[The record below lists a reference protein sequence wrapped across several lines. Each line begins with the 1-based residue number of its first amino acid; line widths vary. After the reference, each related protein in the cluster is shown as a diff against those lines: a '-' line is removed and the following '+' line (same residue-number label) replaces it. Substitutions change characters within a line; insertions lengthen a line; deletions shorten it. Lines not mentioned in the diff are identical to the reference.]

1 MKQPQLDAG
10 GIDGGA
16 AVHTRREVIGGLAA
30 MGGLAM
36 AGNAAAA
43 QATGLAAAW
52 RRHFRIGVAMSNQ
65 MLQRQEGADL
75 DLIAREFNSVTAE
88 NAMKWGEIQPDGVN
102 WRWERADQLVNFA
115 AKHDM
120 HVLGHTLVWHSQV
133 PRGLFADAS
142 GAPLSRGALLGRMEE
157 HINTM
162 VGRYKGRV
170 HTWDV
175 VNEAIDE
182 GNGWRKSQWQR
193 IIGDDYMEQA
203 FRMARKAD
211 PAAKLLYNDYN
222 EHNPQKRAFQVRVIK
237 DYLDRGVPIDGVGL
251 QGHLGLA
258 YPDLAEWERSVAT
271 YAEMGLEVHV
281 TELDVDVLP
290 NPNQPTAE
298 ISARAEYTSS
308 NDPWPQGLPDEV
320 QEKLAD
326 RYEQIFRI
334 LLRYRD
340 RVERVT
346 FWGLHDGMSW
356 KNGFPIAGRTNYPL
370 LFDREMKPKPAY
382 QRLMQLA
389 RSESR

>member
-1 MKQPQLDAG
+1 MAISEQGLATRL
-10 GIDGGA
+10 
-16 AVHTRREVIGGLAA
+16 TRRAMIQNGALALGGLGLTGLAA
-30 MGGLAM
+30 G
-36 AGNAAAA
+36 A
-43 QATGLAAAW
+43 QAAPAGLAAAW
-52 RRHFRIGVAMSNQ
+52 SRHFRIGVAMSNQ
-65 MLQRQEGADL
+65 MLDRQTGADL

-88 NAMKWGEIQPDGVN
+88 NAMKWGEIRRDNVN

-133 PRGLFADAS
+133 PRGLFTDAG
-142 GAPLSRGALLGRMEE
+142 GAPLSRAALLGRMEE
-157 HINTM
+157 HINAM

-182 GNGWRKSQWQR
+182 GNGWRKSQWHQ

-222 EHNPQKRAFQVRVIK
+222 EHNPQKRAFQVRIIK

-298 ISARAEYTSS
+298 ISARAEYASS

-382 QRLMQLA
+382 HRLMRLA
-389 RSESR
+389 QAQA

>member
-1 MKQPQLDAG
+1 MAISEQGLATRL
-10 GIDGGA
+10 
-16 AVHTRREVIGGLAA
+16 TRRAMIQNGALALGGL
-30 MGGLAM
+30 GLAGVA
-36 AGNAAAA
+36 AGAEAAPA
-43 QATGLAAAW
+43 GLAAAF

-65 MLQRQEGADL
+65 MLDRQTGADL

-88 NAMKWGEIQPDGVN
+88 NAMKWGEIRRDNVN
-102 WRWERADQLVNFA
+102 WRWDRADQLVNFA

-133 PRGLFADAS
+133 PRGLFTDAS
-142 GAPLSRGALLGRMEE
+142 GAPLSRAALLGRMEE
-157 HINTM
+157 HINAM

-182 GNGWRKSQWQR
+182 GNGWRKSQWHQ

-258 YPDLAEWERSVAT
+258 
-271 YAEMGLEVHV
+271 
-281 TELDVDVLP
+281 
-290 NPNQPTAE
+290 
-298 ISARAEYTSS
+298 
-308 NDPWPQGLPDEV
+308 
-320 QEKLAD
+320 
-326 RYEQIFRI
+326 
-334 LLRYRD
+334 
-340 RVERVT
+340 
-346 FWGLHDGMSW
+346 
-356 KNGFPIAGRTNYPL
+356 
-370 LFDREMKPKPAY
+370 
-382 QRLMQLA
+382 
-389 RSESR
+389 